1 MPKAVVLSDKA
12 RTAIGSIARHKIRF
26 QTMKDEFAKANQCVV
41 CPSCGT
47 MVDKNAAYCSAC
59 GAKMAPD
66 EEAGGGEDAPDT
78 KDTDG
83 LIPID

>member
-66 EEAGGGEDAPDT
+66 EEAGGEDAPDT

>member
-1 MPKAVVLSDKA
+1 MYRKSC
-12 RTAIGSIARHKIRF
+12 H
-26 QTMKDEFAKANQCVV
+26 EFAKANQCVV

-66 EEAGGGEDAPDT
+66 EEAGGEDAPDT